1 MAYNLTNINF
11 NVFLKISKHVFLKQS
26 SVQCP
31 PHFEDHRHVLLQRTF
46 SSWRSLD
53 SESHCQQHIQ
63 EQVRLHI
70 RQISSTSSFLH
81 SNGHVLQLFYH
92 ITQLVYLWLNSV
104 EVGVCAEAYQGEE
117 PLRHI
122 NSAFMTFEV
131 LDENG
136 RPRPLPPIK
145 PEPQVRNCS
154 VNDHTF
160 KFLFRLNFSKQ
171 I

>member
-1 MAYNLTNINF
+1 MHTG
-11 NVFLKISKHVFLKQS
+11 
-26 SVQCP
+26 
-31 PHFEDHRHVLLQRTF
+31 
-46 SSWRSLD
+46 
-53 SESHCQQHIQ
+53 
-63 EQVRLHI
+63 
-70 RQISSTSSFLH
+70 QISSTSSFLH
-81 SNGHVLQLFYH
+81 SNGHVLQAVCH
-92 ITQLVYLWLNSV
+92 ILQLVYLWLNSM

-145 PEPQVRNCS
+145 PEPQVRNHS
-154 VNDHTF
+154 ANDHSLKFQFRPKFLKVLFQEAF
-160 KFLFRLNFSKQ
+160 KFYFYFYLYIFTNSNEFCSYQ